1 LIVAPW
7 LLAQRRWRE
16 LLRLLH
22 PLGLLA
28 FAILALPWF
37 VAMQQRYAGF
47 FDYFIVEQH
56 FRRFA
61 LMTFNN
67 VRPAWFFVVMLP
79 LVTLPW
85 SAWLPLAW
93 RERAAM
99 PPARLALYLWWVV
112 VVVGFFSLPSSK
124 LIGYVLPALAPWCLL
139 LSLGVA
145 RHPRGLRVTLALS
158 ALASLALVAAL
169 AWKAPHSSRPA
180 ATVLAAQ
187 MSPGDRVVFVD
198 HMFYDLPF
206 YAGLTQPPIVA
217 SDWAD
222 PLLPQHDNW
231 RKELYDAGR
240 FDIERA
246 RELLWPI
253 ERLAELTCHSHAVWF
268 VLKPSDAARVAALP
282 GATTVHV
289 DADALLVHASGRRC
303 S

>member
-1 LIVAPW
+1 
-7 LLAQRRWRE
+7 
-16 LLRLLH
+16 
-22 PLGLLA
+22 
-28 FAILALPWF
+28 
-37 VAMQQRYAGF
+37 M
-47 FDYFIVEQH
+47 
-56 FRRFA
+56 
-61 LMTFNN
+61 
-67 VRPAWFFVVMLP
+67 
-79 LVTLPW
+79 
-85 SAWLPLAW
+85 
-93 RERAAM
+93 
-99 PPARLALYLWWVV
+99 
-112 VVVGFFSLPSSK
+112 
-124 LIGYVLPALAPWCLL
+124 
-139 LSLGVA
+139 
-145 RHPRGLRVTLALS
+145 
-158 ALASLALVAAL
+158 
-169 AWKAPHSSRPA
+169 
-180 ATVLAAQ
+180 
-187 MSPGDRVVFVD
+187 PGDRVVFVD